1 VRRHPGARATPHRL
15 AVIGFRPRAHLID
28 MRSEP
33 EAFDPETELF
43 LSNAPTL
50 PEFEPLP
57 LELAPP
63 RRRTLGLWVIV
74 AMILCA
80 SILASALSR

>member
-1 VRRHPGARATPHRL
+1 
-15 AVIGFRPRAHLID
+15 VIRFRPRAHLID

-57 LELAPP
+57 LELAPLP